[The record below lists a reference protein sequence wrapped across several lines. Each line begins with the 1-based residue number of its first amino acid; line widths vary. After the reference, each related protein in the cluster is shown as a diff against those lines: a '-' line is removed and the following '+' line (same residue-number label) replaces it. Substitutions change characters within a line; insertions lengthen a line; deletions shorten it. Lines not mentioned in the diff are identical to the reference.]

1 MDLYNDLEEM
11 CETLSREL
19 KKANEKIDGGDI
31 TAGDMAYIDGITHS
45 LKSIK
50 TIMAMMDAES
60 YDGYSRD
67 NYSREGNSRDGYSR
81 GNSYARKRRRDSRG
95 RYASEGYSGRR
106 GYSRD
111 DEMISELR
119 GLMED
124 APDEQTK
131 QEFQRLI
138 SKMENM

>member
-1 MDLYNDLEEM
+1 MDNYKDLEEM
-11 CETLSREL
+11 YETLSREL
-19 KKANEKIDGGDI
+19 KKANDKIDGGDI
-31 TAGDMAYIDGITHS
+31 TAGDMSYIDEITHS

-50 TIMAMMDAES
+50 TIMAMMDSEYS
-60 YDGYSRD
+60 NDEYSRD
-67 NYSREGNSRDGYSR
+67 NYSR
-81 GNSYARKRRRDSRG
+81 GNSYARRRRRDSMG
-95 RYASEGYSGRR
+95 RYASDRR

-111 DEMISELR
+111 DNMISELR

-124 APDEQTK
+124 APDERTR

>member
-1 MDLYNDLEEM
+1 MDNYKDLEEM
-11 CETLSREL
+11 YETLSREL
-19 KKANEKIDGGDI
+19 KKANDKIDGGDI
-31 TAGDMAYIDGITHS
+31 TAGDMSYIDEITHS

-50 TIMAMMDAES
+50 TIMAMMDSE
-60 YDGYSRD
+60 YSND
-67 NYSREGNSRDGYSR
+67 EYSREGYSR
-81 GNSYARKRRRDSRG
+81 GNSYARRRRRDSMG
-95 RYASEGYSGRR
+95 RYSSDRR

-111 DEMISELR
+111 DNMISELR

-124 APDEQTK
+124 APDERTR

>member
-1 MDLYNDLEEM
+1 
-11 CETLSREL
+11 
-19 KKANEKIDGGDI
+19 
-31 TAGDMAYIDGITHS
+31 
-45 LKSIK
+45 
-50 TIMAMMDAES
+50 MAMMDAES

-67 NYSREGNSRDGYSR
+67 NYSREGNSREGYSR
-81 GNSYARKRRRDSRG
+81 GNSYARRRRRDSRG

-111 DEMISELR
+111 DDMISELR
-119 GLMED
+119 GLMEE

-131 QEFQRLI
+131 MEFQRLI

>member
-1 MDLYNDLEEM
+1 MDNYKDLEEM
-11 CETLSREL
+11 YETLSREL
-19 KKANEKIDGGDI
+19 KKANDKIDGGDI
-31 TAGDMAYIDGITHS
+31 TAGDMSYIDEITHS

-50 TIMAMMDAES
+50 TIMAMMDSE
-60 YDGYSRD
+60 YSND
-67 NYSREGNSRDGYSR
+67 EYSREGYSR
-81 GNSYARKRRRDSRG
+81 GNSYARRRRRDSMG
-95 RYASEGYSGRR
+95 RYASDSGRR

-111 DEMISELR
+111 DNMISELR

-124 APDEQTK
+124 APDERTR

>member
-50 TIMAMMDAES
+50 TIMAMMDIQEIITQEKVIQ
-60 YDGYSRD
+60 GVIPMP
-67 NYSREGNSRDGYSR
+67 EGVDVTQGDVMHQKDIP
-81 GNSYARKRRRDSRG
+81 ADV
-95 RYASEGYSGRR
+95 
-106 GYSRD
+106 D
-111 DEMISELR
+111 IPVMMI
-119 GLMED
+119 
-124 APDEQTK
+124 
-131 QEFQRLI
+131 
-138 SKMENM
+138 

>member
-1 MDLYNDLEEM
+1 MDNYKDLEEM
-11 CETLSREL
+11 YETLSREL
-19 KKANEKIDGGDI
+19 KKANDKIDGGDI
-31 TAGDMAYIDGITHS
+31 TAGDMSYIDEITHS

-50 TIMAMMDAES
+50 TIMAMMDSE
-60 YDGYSRD
+60 YSND
-67 NYSREGNSRDGYSR
+67 EYSREGYSR
-81 GNSYARKRRRDSRG
+81 GNSYARRRRRDSMG
-95 RYASEGYSGRR
+95 RYASEYSGRR

-111 DEMISELR
+111 DNMISELR

-124 APDEQTK
+124 APDERTR

>member
-60 YDGYSRD
+60 YDNYSRDNYSRD
-67 NYSREGNSRDGYSR
+67 NYSREGYSR
-81 GNSYARKRRRDSRG
+81 GNSYAGRRRRDSMG
-95 RYASEGYSGRR
+95 RYAPEYRRR

-111 DEMISELR
+111 DDMISELR

-138 SKMENM
+138 SKMEHM